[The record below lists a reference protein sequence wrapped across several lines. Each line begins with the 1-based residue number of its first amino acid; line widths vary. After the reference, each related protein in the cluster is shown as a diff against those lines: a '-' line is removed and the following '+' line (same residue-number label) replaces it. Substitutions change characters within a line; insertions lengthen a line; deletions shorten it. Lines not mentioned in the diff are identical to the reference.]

1 MFTLKQSLNISL
13 IAASIFISTLAL
25 KAQNGTELYKTHCAA
40 CHTVGGGK
48 MVGPDLKG
56 ISELRSEEW
65 LMKWIKSSRTMI
77 DSGDPD
83 AIQVFHDN
91 NDIPMPDQNL
101 TDPEVKAVLAYIK
114 TVSASGGASTSASAN
129 AEPQEPLKSS
139 EDATAE
145 DILFGQHLF
154 DGSTRLT
161 NGGPSCISCHNI
173 KTDKIIPGGLLAK
186 DLTTVFSRMG
196 GDAGL
201 TGILNAP
208 PFPAMTEAYK
218 NKPMSKEEIYALT
231 SFLNTIEQESTTQT
245 ATATSPLLI
254 YGFISFAVWVVII
267 FLVWYR
273 RKKYAVNKRI
283 YDRQL
288 KTS

>member
-1 MFTLKQSLNISL
+1 MFSLKQSRPITL
-13 IAASIFISTLAL
+13 IAVSIVLSTFSL
-25 KAQNGTELYKTHCAA
+25 KAQNGSELFKAHCTA

-65 LMKWIKSSRTMI
+65 LLKWIKSSRSMI

-83 AIQVFHDN
+83 AVKVFHDN

-101 TDPEVKAVLAYIK
+101 SDPEVKAVLAYIN
-114 TVSASGGASTSASAN
+114 TQTASGEVTAGANVSS
-129 AEPQEPLKSS
+129 QEPLQSS

-145 DILFGQHLF
+145 DILVGQHIF
-154 DGSTRLT
+154 EGRTRLA
-161 NGGPSCISCHNI
+161 NGGPSCISCHNVA
-173 KTDKIIPGGLLAK
+173 TNRIIPGGLLAK

-218 NKPMSKEEIYALT
+218 NKPMTKDEIYALT
-231 SFLNTIEQESTTQT
+231 SFLNTVDKESTTQT
-245 ATATSPLLI
+245 ATAKSPLLL
-254 YGFISFAVWVVII
+254 YGFISFAVWIVII
-267 FLVWYR
+267 FMVWFH

-283 YDRQL
+283 YERQL

>member
-1 MFTLKQSLNISL
+1 MFSLKQSRPITL
-13 IAASIFISTLAL
+13 IAVSIVLSTFSL
-25 KAQNGTELYKTHCAA
+25 KAQNGSELFKAHCTA

-65 LMKWIKSSRTMI
+65 LLKWIKSSRSMI

-83 AIQVFHDN
+83 AVQVFHDN

-101 TDPEVKAVLAYIK
+101 SDPEVKAVLAYIN
-114 TVSASGGASTSASAN
+114 TQTASGEVTAGANVSS
-129 AEPQEPLKSS
+129 QEPLQSS

-145 DILFGQHLF
+145 DILVGQHIF
-154 DGSTRLT
+154 EGRTRLA
-161 NGGPSCISCHNI
+161 NGGPSCISCHNVA
-173 KTDKIIPGGLLAK
+173 TNRIIPGGLLAK

-218 NKPMSKEEIYALT
+218 NKPMTKDEIYALT
-231 SFLNTIEQESTTQT
+231 SFLNTVDKESTTQT
-245 ATATSPLLI
+245 ATAKSPLLL
-254 YGFISFAVWVVII
+254 YGFISFAVWIVII
-267 FLVWYR
+267 FMVWFH

-283 YDRQL
+283 YERQL